1 MEYND
6 NELLYYVSENNE
18 EASELLYK
26 KYEPLIKKE
35 AKKLYKY
42 VKSNGVEISDL
53 MQEGM
58 LGLNNAIN
66 YFSESKETLFYTYAL
81 TCIKRKTIDYVIA
94 SNRQKNKVLNNSIG
108 IEYDDDEKDLY
119 YLAPDKSSEPEN
131 LLLSIEREKEIIE
144 IAKEELSD
152 LEYQIF
158 ELRINGFNHNEIT
171 EILDIDYKAVDN
183 AIQRIKNKMKKA
195 VNV

>member
-1 MEYND
+1 VEHND
-6 NELLYYVSENNE
+6 NELLYYISENNE

-42 VKSNGVEISDL
+42 VKNNGVEVSDL

-81 TCIKRKTIDYVIA
+81 TCIKRKMIDYVIA

-119 YLAPDKSSEPEN
+119 YLAPDKSLEPEN
-131 LLLSIEREKEIIE
+131 LLLSLEREKEIKE
-144 IAKEELSD
+144 IAKKELSD

-183 AIQRIKNKMKKA
+183 AIQRIKNKMKKS